1 MASHSSFVHMS
12 TRRQSLLASFCG
24 RCGQFIA
31 ASPTPAT
38 LRSAETAHDCK
49 AAQREPPGPADIR
62 AGETRLAS
70 WQARK
75 QR

>member
-1 MASHSSFVHMS
+1 MTSHSSFIRMS

-31 ASPTPAT
+31 ASPTPTT
-38 LRSAETAHDCK
+38 LRSAETAHNCE
-49 AAQREPPGPADIR
+49 AAQRNPPAPVEFR
-62 AGETRLAS
+62 AGQMRLAS